1 MEIMVV
7 LVLVALFATAY
18 VLVLGLKAFAK
29 GHDDAGDLVV
39 NNYYMRRRVA
49 LQALTIALILS
60 GILLARYWHF

>member
-7 LVLVALFATAY
+7 MVLAALFATAY

-29 GHDDAGDLVV
+29 GHDDVGDLVV

-49 LQALTIALILS
+49 LQDA
-60 GILLARYWHF
+60 